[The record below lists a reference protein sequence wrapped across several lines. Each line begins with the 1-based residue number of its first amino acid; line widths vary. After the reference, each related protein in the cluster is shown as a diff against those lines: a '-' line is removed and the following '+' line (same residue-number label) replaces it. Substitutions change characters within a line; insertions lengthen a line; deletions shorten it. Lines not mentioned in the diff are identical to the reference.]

1 MRIVDICKARA
12 FQRARGLGMSAA
24 MRKRCYSEKNSVCF
38 PSKPQNRICT
48 LDFNVPMNEK
58 GLDEKNVAAELQ
70 GNTLR
75 VYWMLLK
82 SQANSV
88 GPRDIQRKLGF
99 SSPNLAVYH
108 LDKLV
113 ELGLAEKTA
122 GGYQLA
128 KIVDVG
134 ILKQFTRIRGVFV
147 PRQVLYASMWT
158 TRVLC
163 FPS

>member
-1 MRIVDICKARA
+1 
-12 FQRARGLGMSAA
+12 
-24 MRKRCYSEKNSVCF
+24 
-38 PSKPQNRICT
+38 
-48 LDFNVPMNEK
+48 MNEK
-58 GLDEKNVAAELQ
+58 GLDEKDVAAELQ
-70 GNTLR
+70 GNALR

-128 KIVDVG
+128 KIVG
-134 ILKQFTRIRGVFV
+134 RGHTEAIHKNTRRICSKTSALCINVDD
-147 PRQVLYASMWT
+147 SS
-158 TRVLC
+158 RVLC